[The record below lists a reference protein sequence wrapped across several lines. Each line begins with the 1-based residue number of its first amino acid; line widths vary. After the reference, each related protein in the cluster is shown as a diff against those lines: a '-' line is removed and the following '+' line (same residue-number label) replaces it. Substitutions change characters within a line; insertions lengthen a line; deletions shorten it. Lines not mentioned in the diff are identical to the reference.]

1 MGQINVG
8 SSSSPLSRS
17 PLTNG
22 HDHLNVRNGV
32 AKERAQLVG
41 TPVLWSVECY
51 GGHVE
56 GWGVVFPWVG
66 HLPNATPGFRAA
78 GLPNIRSS
86 WPLPWGRGARYCCVC
101 CRHAW
106 TWIKKKNVQQT
117 WARRYTSENIG
128 KWNQYTPKF
137 FGRGYNK
144 YDFVRT
150 EPGNLWQSCAF
161 GKTHSVLLPSNP

>member
-1 MGQINVG
+1 MWQINTG

-32 AKERAQLVG
+32 AKERTQLG
-41 TPVLWSVECY
+41 ETPVLCSVECY

-86 WPLPWGRGARYCCVC
+86 WPLAWGRVARYCCVC

-117 WARRYTSENIG
+117 WARSYTSENIG
-128 KWNQYTPKF
+128 SKNMKKGYALFTLMQWNP
-137 FGRGYNK
+137 NK
-144 YDFVRT
+144 LT
-150 EPGNLWQSCAF
+150 NGLC
-161 GKTHSVLLPSNP
+161 GLPRQVVFHDKEKDSE